1 MVLRVTYGDMSFLL
15 PSDANAAAQRDLL
28 AAGEWPLATVML
40 LPMHGGARGLD
51 ADFLDAVQPR
61 VVALQSDRANVL
73 GDPDPDVL
81 RLLPDVPFFRTDLQG
96 TLHFYTNGTDL
107 YVETER

>member
-1 MVLRVTYGDMSFLL
+1 MPTPRRSVIC
-15 PSDANAAAQRDLL
+15 
-28 AAGEWPLATVML
+28 WPPASGRWRRSCCCRCT
-40 LPMHGGARGLD
+40 GGARGLD